1 MLARRDFFVRYRRAA
16 FGLVWAVALP
26 AVQAAVIIT
35 VFSHVVR
42 ISTQAPYV
50 TFVFIGV
57 VVWTFFSTAVTAAST
72 AIVDGQALASKIYFP
87 RASLPIIAVGSSLIG
102 FVVTLV
108 LLLAVDA
115 VNVTH
120 VGIEILLVAPAAIL
134 VVGLALGFGLVN
146 SIAHV
151 YFRDTRFVLQAA
163 MIVWYYITPIF
174 YPLTLVRGPLR
185 AVILVNPVT
194 GPVELLRASL
204 VGADTS
210 LALPLTIS
218 CGWMAVLITG
228 GLLLHARFDRLVT
241 DLL

>member
-1 MLARRDFFVRYRRAA
+1 
-16 FGLVWAVALP
+16 
-26 AVQAAVIIT
+26 
-35 VFSHVVR
+35 
-42 ISTQAPYV
+42 
-50 TFVFIGV
+50 
-57 VVWTFFSTAVTAAST
+57 
-72 AIVDGQALASKIYFP
+72 
-87 RASLPIIAVGSSLIG
+87 
-102 FVVTLV
+102 
-108 LLLAVDA
+108 
-115 VNVTH
+115 
-120 VGIEILLVAPAAIL
+120 
-134 VVGLALGFGLVN
+134 
-146 SIAHV
+146 
-151 YFRDTRFVLQAA
+151 